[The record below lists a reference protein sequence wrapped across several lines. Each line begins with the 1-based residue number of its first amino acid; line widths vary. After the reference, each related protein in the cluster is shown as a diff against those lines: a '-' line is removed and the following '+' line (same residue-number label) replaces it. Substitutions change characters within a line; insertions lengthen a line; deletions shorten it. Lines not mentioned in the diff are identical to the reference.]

1 MPSKLFLRID
11 RGSIAAS
18 DLTAMTSASRI
29 TNVDVPEDCYQYGF
43 ESITLDHALLLLG
56 ENKSRFGFD
65 LWHYLHSAHGLFGHI
80 ADGFV
85 VMPNGSPDFKRRYSE
100 DLGVAIGSL
109 FLAHTIDLRLET
121 VAQIPTNTRLDKH
134 AKVPDFVGFDGTK
147 RKRVYECKGTTAPD
161 DVDKHRQK
169 AKSQLADHHE
179 ANVTKFATVT
189 YVPTSSKLIPP
200 FIFVSDPPIPLPSL
214 SLPIAAGLH
223 LILVLEFAGLES
235 AINPLREMLASW
247 VKIEQSTADAEEIS
261 FRSRTDFQNQKQNFR
276 SALTDAIERA
286 GSIEIE
292 GRRFAGIGRPAEN
305 QGQKIKVFTGV
316 DADYANLLGNALAN
330 GDPESDFTL
339 PQYQSEATM
348 TGTQDGNYSR
358 FSDGSLLHVFPTN

>member
-1 MPSKLFLRID
+1 MPRKLFLRID
-11 RGSIAAS
+11 RGSIAGT
-18 DLTAMTSASRI
+18 DLSAMMSASQI
-29 TNVDVPEDCYQYGF
+29 TNVDVPEDCFQYGF
-43 ESITLDHALLLLG
+43 DSITLDHALLLLG

-121 VAQIPTNTRLDKH
+121 VAQIPTNARLDKH
-134 AKVPDFVGFDGTK
+134 AKVPDFVGFDGTN

-200 FIFVSDPPIPLPSL
+200 FIFVSDPPIPLPRMSR
-214 SLPIAAGLH
+214 AVVTGLH
-223 LILVLEFAGLES
+223 LVLTLEFSGLQSPVE
-235 AINPLREMLASW
+235 PLRQMMASW
-247 VKIEQSTADAEEIS
+247 VKLEQTLADGEGMN
-261 FRSRTDFQNQKQNFR
+261 FRSRSDFQDQQRSFLATLTSAIDLADVIQMEQRRVAGVFR
-276 SALTDAIERA
+276 T
-286 GSIEIE
+286 
-292 GRRFAGIGRPAEN
+292 AEN
-305 QGQKIKVFTGV
+305 QGRKIKAFTGV
-316 DADYANLLGNALAN
+316 DVDHAIAVANALATIE
-330 GDPESDFTL
+330 PEATFQI
-339 PQYQSEATM
+339 PQYQTEATH
-348 TGTQDGNYSR
+348 TGRQDGTFSR
-358 FSDGSLLHVFPTN
+358 FSDGTILYVYPTA